1 MGEIR
6 RKKRRHPAT
15 GVLEEY
21 GPYWIRYYRDGRR
34 FEESTKSLK
43 KSKAEHLLRL
53 REGAIA
59 RGEPVTPALAR
70 VTVDDALADVILDY
84 QINAKRSLDDVQ
96 RRITKH
102 LRPWFLGRR
111 LSTLTPDVVRQY
123 IAHRQTEQAANATIN
138 RELALLKRGITLA
151 AQAGKL
157 IARPYVP
164 MLEEHNARQGF
175 FEADQLDA
183 VCRHLSTEL
192 AAVMRFASIT
202 GWRVPSEVLPLTW
215 GQVDLEAGTVR
226 LHAGTTKNGEGRT
239 FPLTDALRGLLLER
253 KGTTEAAQ
261 KATGSIIPWVFF
273 RVRRQ
278 GRRGPLTARP
288 IRQFQKAWEV
298 ATTAAGCPGRIPHD
312 LRRTAVRSF
321 VRAGIPQAVA
331 QALSGH
337 KTRSVFDRYNIV
349 SVGDLTDAAAK
360 LNAAAGT
367 IQGRSGPALGDQS
380 SRPA

>member
-6 RKKRRHPAT
+6 RKKRRNPTT
-15 GVLEEY
+15 GDLEEY
-21 GPYWIRYYRDGRR
+21 GPYWIRYYRHGRR
-34 FEESTKSLK
+34 YEESAKTLK

-59 RGEPVTPALAR
+59 RGEPITPALAR
-70 VTVDDALADVILDY
+70 LTLDEALADVILDY

-102 LRPWFLGRR
+102 LRPWFLGQR

-123 IAHRQTEQAANATIN
+123 IAHRQGEHAANATIN

-164 MLEEHNARQGF
+164 MLDEHNARQGF
-175 FEADQLDA
+175 FEADQLEA
-183 VCRHLSTEL
+183 VCRHLSDEL
-192 AAVMRFASIT
+192 AAVMTFASIT

-215 GQVDLEAGTVR
+215 GQVDLAAGTVR

-239 FPLTDALRGLLLER
+239 FPLTDALRALLQAR
-253 KGTTEAAQ
+253 RAATDAAQ
-261 KATGSIIPWVFF
+261 RATGSIIPWVFF

-278 GRRGPLTARP
+278 GRQGPQTARP
-288 IRQFQKAWEV
+288 IRQFQKAW
-298 ATTAAGCPGRIPHD
+298 ATATAAAGCPGRIPHD
-312 LRRTAVRSF
+312 LRRTAVRTF

-367 IQGRSGPALGDQS
+367 IQGRSGPERRAPE
-380 SRPA
+380 SRQA